1 MKQKL
6 TRFFS
11 GFVLIAVTVGAHAQG
26 TSLGVTVSGVSAPI
40 PVEWGGTGATTAVG
54 ATGQLQYS
62 APFSGAVPRSLT
74 NKFQDTL
81 NLKDFG
87 ATCNGTGTG
96 DETALTNAFAALAPG
111 LTLTLPAGTCVFTT
125 AKVLPV
131 ISNAGIVGAGS
142 GQTVLLYTG
151 SDTANDLIKIGNGTA
166 SLTGWL
172 VKGFSLQSNTK
183 MTGGAAL
190 HMMRMQNGNRI
201 EDVNVGMF
209 GASTNNLHN
218 GVWLDNVNVF
228 KYDNFSISVQNEG
241 LMMNGSATSSEGSDI
256 FLDNGSITFSAIGY
270 HVGGGQGGIYFG
282 KVLAF
287 GNGVNFQIDNL
298 LAAQKNREIFF
309 SDLSVSDGS
318 SSYGVW
324 FNDSLTSNAPVVMNG
339 AYGSAGLIGPM
350 LNVAEIYVEK
360 WPNGRIS
367 MGPGQLYNA
376 TGDGLLVDDTSTQ
389 IAIDPSRYIFNNTGY
404 GINATSPDSQISNL
418 SQFMQL
424 NGSGNYSPNVHL
436 TPFSVA
442 SSVEFG
448 SSVSVASTL
457 SVKSVS
463 GTSSLTIDNAG
474 MQQSVVLFN
483 DTGSNK
489 WQLGENINDHFFA
502 YDTSANK
509 YVWDMPSGG
518 PLTVTPMV
526 AVAGGLQ
533 LPLSTVAALPTCNS
547 TNKALMY
554 AVSDATSPT
563 YNGALTG
570 GGTVSVPVY
579 CNGSTW
585 TAH

>member
-11 GFVLIAVTVGAHAQG
+11 GLVLIAVTVGAHAQA
-26 TSLGVTVSGVSAPI
+26 TSLDVTVSGVSTPI
-40 PVEWGGTGATTAVG
+40 PVAWGGTGANTPGG

-62 APFSGAVPRSLT
+62 APFSGAVARSLT

-96 DETALTNAFAALAPG
+96 DETALVNAFAALAPG

-151 SDTANDLIKIGNGTA
+151 SNATNDLIKIGNGTT

-172 VKGFSLQSNTK
+172 VKGFSLQSSTK
-183 MTGGAAL
+183 MTAGAAL
-190 HMMRMQNGNRI
+190 HMMRMQNGNRLD
-201 EDVNVGMF
+201 DVNAGAF
-209 GASTNNLHN
+209 GASTNNLFN

-228 KYDNFSISVQNEG
+228 RYDNFNISVQNQG

-256 FLDNGSITFSAIGY
+256 YLDNGAITFSAIGY
-270 HVGGGQGGIYFG
+270 HVGGGQGGVYFG
-282 KVLAF
+282 NVLAF

-298 LAAQKNREIFF
+298 LAAQQNREIFF
-309 SDLSVSDGS
+309 SDQAVSDGS

-339 AYGSAGLIGPM
+339 AYGSAGLIGPVA
-350 LNVAEIYVEK
+350 NVPEIYIQK

-376 TGDGLLVDDTSTQ
+376 TGDGLRVDDTSTQ
-389 IAIDPSRYIFNNTGY
+389 IAIDPSRYIFNNTRY
-404 GINATSPDSQISNL
+404 GINATSSDSQISNL
-418 SQFMQL
+418 SQFMQS
-424 NGSGNYSPNVHL
+424 NAAGNYSPNVHL
-436 TPFSVA
+436 IPFSVA
-442 SSVEFG
+442 SSI
-448 SSVSVASTL
+448 SA
-457 SVKSVS
+457 KPVS
-463 GTSSLTIDNAG
+463 GTSSLTLDNAG
-474 MQQSVVLFN
+474 SQQSVVLFN
-483 DTGSNK
+483 DNGSNK
-489 WQLGENINDHFFA
+489 WQLGQNINDHFFA

-518 PLTVTPMV
+518 PLTVTPTV

-533 LPLSTVAALPTCNS
+533 LPLSTVAELPICNS
-547 TNKALMY
+547 ASKALMY
-554 AVSDATSPT
+554 AVSDAVSPT